1 MQPSR
6 IAADYLDALARELR
20 FDIALSRRVRKEI
33 EDHLWEASRE
43 DPRGDAAEAVRRTIA
58 RLGDARGIARQYAD
72 ASLFAQTRRAAAVAV
87 VALVGIFVA
96 MKGRGAWYGLVQWD
110 LPDHLRSLGAIGL
123 PAARFAFL
131 GALAVGIAS
140 FAYVTIGG
148 SAAALRKGYGRH
160 ARRCMLLCTASAVAL
175 LACVVID
182 TLMTALR
189 LFDATPSAAALVPF
203 LSTGAEVVFIG
214 RLFGHIRATIRRAAF
229 VASLSSR

>member
-6 IAADYLDALARELR
+6 IAADYLDALAHELR
-20 FDIALSRRVRKEI
+20 FDIVLSRRVRKEI

-58 RLGDARGIARQYAD
+58 RLGDARGMARQYAD
-72 ASLFAQTRRAAAVAV
+72 ASLFAQTRRAAV
-87 VALVGIFVA
+87 VGIFVA

-140 FAYVTIGG
+140 FAY
-148 SAAALRKGYGRH
+148 
-160 ARRCMLLCTASAVAL
+160 
-175 LACVVID
+175 
-182 TLMTALR
+182 
-189 LFDATPSAAALVPF
+189 
-203 LSTGAEVVFIG
+203 
-214 RLFGHIRATIRRAAF
+214 
-229 VASLSSR
+229 